1 MLKYRIN
8 RRQFNKTREKL
19 QVNNVSFVDFE
30 ELLTDDTTYTD
41 NDKNKILAVCNCDDV
56 SNLRNGDKISTTNEL
71 VLTYGD
77 ILPLRQETLTF
88 NNDYEI
94 TGINKFEKTFSF
106 FIDKYITLEIEKIE
120 SGYNTLDLPELFA
133 GEENNN
139 IFLHCKNFHYF
150 DDHDNTDDEGNQ
162 EIPIYFRFRTIMY
175 GKKANTSDDLEEK
188 INSYDYN
195 NLNEELKDNYEEI
208 GIETVTE
215 IVYFKYFDKF
225 TLTTSYSKFPDYL
238 YDLIF
243 NTLKPVEEED
253 DEETEDEEETEEEE
267 YETLEGKLVGIEIF
281 RKTFLFTEKTSYYFV
296 SERVFADIN
305 IPISNTF
312 DTNLL
317 QTELLNEYFVENEKK
332 KAINKVIDIEKDVY
346 YPCIKTNTKIQDV
359 YTIKFNLHFREHR
372 GKDWITSNDSFWNG
386 VELSED
392 YININNHSD
401 TKTKEE
407 YEALTD
413 EYKLKYYREAS
424 INNKITNDNVSDLI
438 SFLNFTNDDIHYQK
452 NKLKKSFLRLS
463 FYDSTNPANQNLL
476 SYSTIFIDS
485 GVLFSKYIKFFT
497 EAPYTGIMFGD
508 EFGSYTLT
516 DNKIGVRVD
525 REHSVK
531 ISESV
536 YNSDFDENKR
546 LSSQLVV
553 NSKNT
558 SKSSSDGFYLY
569 LWKDD
574 ESVMPQDLYLKVEF
588 NHAGYGRTIP
598 FMMPFW
604 DKRKH
609 PGKTGKKT
617 FQEIINDWNSID
629 YEENTSDGRYG
640 IKQYIKYSYI
650 HLKYYYDKDIDKHYY
665 YIDPDIY
672 GEQLRYVN
680 KNDETDIIYKTEYD
694 KLDNSHKLNYKLIE
708 NDNEIIINLYEA
720 KIV

>member
-8 RRQFNKTREKL
+8 RRQFNKTRENL

-30 ELLTDDTTYTD
+30 ELLTDENTYND
-41 NDKNKILAVCNCDDV
+41 NDKNKILVVCNCDDV

-120 SGYNTLDLPELFA
+120 SGYNTFDLPELFV
-133 GEENNN
+133 EEEDNN
-139 IFLHCKNFHYF
+139 IFLHCKNSHYF
-150 DDHDNTDDEGNQ
+150 DEHDNTDDEGNQ

-175 GKKANTSDDLEEK
+175 GKKASVSDDLEEK
-188 INSYDYN
+188 INSYDYD
-195 NLNEELKDNYEEI
+195 NLTEELKNNYEEI

-215 IVYFKYFDKF
+215 IVYFQYFDNF

-253 DEETEDEEETEEEE
+253 DEDDEETENEEETEEEE
-267 YETLEGKLVGIEIF
+267 FETLEGKLVGIEIF
-281 RKTFLFTEKTSYYFV
+281 RRTFLFTEKTTYHFV

-305 IPISNTF
+305 IPFSNTF

-317 QTELLNEYFVENEKK
+317 QTELLNEHFIENEKK
-332 KAINKVIDIEKDVY
+332 KVINRVIDIEKDVY

-372 GKDWITSNDSFWNG
+372 GNDWITSNDSFWNG

-407 YEALTD
+407 YETLTD
-413 EYKLKYYREAS
+413 KDKLKYYREAS

-438 SFLNFTNDDIHYQK
+438 TFLNFTNDDIHYQK

-485 GVLFSKYIKFFT
+485 GALFSKYIKFFT

-508 EFGSYTLT
+508 KFGSYTLT
-516 DNKIGVRVD
+516 DNKIGIRVD

-609 PGKTGKKT
+609 PQKIGKKT
-617 FQEIINDWNSID
+617 FQEIINDWNNIN
-629 YEENTSDGRYG
+629 YVENTSDGRYG

-665 YIDPDIY
+665 YIDPDTY
-672 GEQLRYVN
+672 GEQLP
-680 KNDETDIIYKTEYD
+680 
-694 KLDNSHKLNYKLIE
+694 NSN
-708 NDNEIIINLYEA
+708 NEIIINLYEA